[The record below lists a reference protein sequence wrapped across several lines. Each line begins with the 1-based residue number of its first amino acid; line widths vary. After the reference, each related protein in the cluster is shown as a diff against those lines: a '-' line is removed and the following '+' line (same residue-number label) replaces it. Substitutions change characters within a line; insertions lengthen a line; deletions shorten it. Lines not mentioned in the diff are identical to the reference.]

1 MMTPSSEF
9 LSALAEILDV
19 DVAEMKPDFSFEDG
33 SWDSLAVV
41 SVASLID
48 TEYGK
53 TIDGEK
59 LSSCNSIQDLMVLID
74 NFLG

>member
-1 MMTPSSEF
+1 MPLSSEF
-9 LSALAEILDV
+9 LSTLAEILDV
-19 DVAEMKPDFSFEDG
+19 DAEELNPDFSFEDG

-41 SVASLID
+41 SVASLVD

-59 LSSCNSIQDLMVLID
+59 LRNCNSIQELI
-74 NFLG
+74 LLIQK